1 MSIASRVNFDN
12 EESIG
17 GSADDNQ
24 IQEAAYCSVCH
35 GDLPLGHVS
44 LCPICSEAGEPCAEE
59 EFGNDDQPGSRI
71 NAVRPP
77 VLQNVASPT
86 RGHRGESIITVKPP
100 SKLIQDKILAAFALN
115 ERIDLVLSPERP
127 GSNVR
132 VLVDVRTP
140 NGETGYSLND
150 SRSRAQQINPSRSVQ
165 VASNA
170 RGRRAVNNDED
181 VQIAVNDDE
190 DVQIAVN
197 DHENVQIAV
206 NNDEDVQ
213 IAVNDDEDVQ
223 IVAVRALTDQIQ
235 DRYRQAEESGNMII
249 LTASQDDDDSDTNN
263 QAASIER
270 VLWSDDGSD
279 CLGSSIR
286 KRPAQS
292 SVSQGRGS
300 VRNPYS
306 RRARRS

>member
-59 EFGNDDQPGSRI
+59 EFGNDDQPVSRM
-71 NAVRPP
+71 NAVRPL

-86 RGHRGESIITVKPP
+86 GHRGESIITVKPP
-100 SKLIQDKILAAFALN
+100 GKLIQEKILAAFALN

-140 NGETGYSLND
+140 DGVAGYSLND

-206 NNDEDVQ
+206 NN
-213 IAVNDDEDVQ
+213 DEDVQ